1 MSRKIRKKIIGRT
14 GEKKIIHNTKVENNR
29 LVLDITLYTLTLKLT
44 GS

>member
-1 MSRKIRKKIIGRT
+1 MT
-14 GEKKIIHNTKVENNR
+14 GEKKFIHNTKVENNR